1 MNWDDLRYFLAVA
14 RQKTLSA
21 AGKTLGVDGTT
32 VGRRVVR
39 LEESLGSSL
48 FEITANGH
56 LLTARGEE
64 LMRHAEDAERAIIGA
79 SDTLTGDQSRFSGTV
94 RLSLSEGFAS
104 CVLAP
109 KLRDFSELHPE
120 ISLEIVTTNG
130 FLSPSKR
137 EADIAV
143 MLARPS
149 RGPLIA
155 QKLSDYGLGLY
166 AAKRFVRAIG
176 KPTTP
181 DDLHLFPLIGYIPD
195 FIYADELRY
204 LSEIDPGLMPQT
216 CSTSINMQRAM
227 CAEGLGLAI
236 LPYFMARQDPS
247 LLHILPD
254 EIAIR
259 RSFWIVVHRDLRHV
273 GRIKAVID
281 WLKHI
286 PVVPGDSQAKPPP

>member
-21 AGKTLGVDGTT
+21 AGKKLGVDGTT
-32 VGRRVVR
+32 VGRRIIR

-48 FEITANGH
+48 FEIAANGH
-56 LLTARGEE
+56 LLTSRGEE
-64 LMRHAEDAERAIIGA
+64 LMRHAEDAERAIINA
-79 SDTLTGDQSRFSGTV
+79 NDILTGEQSRFSGTV

-104 CVLAP
+104 WVLSP
-109 KLRDFSELHPE
+109 KLREFSELHPE

-137 EADIAV
+137 EADIAI

-166 AAKRFVRAIG
+166 AAKSFVSGMG
-176 KPTTP
+176 KPEKP
-181 DDLHLFPLIGYIPD
+181 EDLHKFPLIGYIPD

-204 LSEIDPGLMPQT
+204 LSEIDPALVPQT
-216 CSTSINMQRAM
+216 CSTSINMQRSM

-236 LPYFMARQDPS
+236 LPYFMARNDPS
-247 LLHILPD
+247 IMHILPE

-259 RSFWIVVHRDLRHV
+259 RSFWIVVHRDLRSV

-281 WLKHI
+281 WLKQV
-286 PVVPGDSQAKPPP
+286 PVLPRNSKTGF

>member
-21 AGKTLGVDGTT
+21 AGTKLGVDGTT
-32 VGRRVVR
+32 VGRRIMR

-48 FEITANGH
+48 FEIAANGH
-56 LLTARGEE
+56 LLTSRGEE
-64 LMRHAEDAERAIIGA
+64 LMRHAEDAERAIINA
-79 SDTLTGDQSRFSGTV
+79 NDILTGEQSRFSGTV
-94 RLSLSEGFAS
+94 RLSLSEGFATW
-104 CVLAP
+104 VLAP
-109 KLRDFSELHPE
+109 KLREFAEMHPE

-130 FLSPSKR
+130 FLNPSKR
-137 EADIAV
+137 EADIAI

-166 AAKRFVRAIG
+166 AAKSFVSAMGRPE
-176 KPTTP
+176 KPE
-181 DDLHLFPLIGYIPD
+181 DLHKFPLIGYIPD

-204 LSEIDPGLMPQT
+204 LSEIDPALVPQT
-216 CSTSINMQRAM
+216 CSTSINMQRSM

-236 LPYFMARQDPS
+236 LPYFMTQHDPS
-247 LLHILPD
+247 ILHILPE

-259 RSFWIVVHRDLRHV
+259 RSFWIVVHRDLRGV

-281 WLKHI
+281 WLKQV
-286 PVVPGDSQAKPPP
+286 PVMRGK

>member
-21 AGKTLGVDGTT
+21 AGKKLGVDSTT
-32 VGRRVVR
+32 VGRRIMR
-39 LEESLGSSL
+39 LETSLGSSL
-48 FEITANGH
+48 FEIAANGH

-64 LMRHAEDAERAIIGA
+64 LMRHAEDAERAIMSANVI
-79 SDTLTGDQSRFSGTV
+79 LTGEQSRFSGTV
-94 RLSLSEGFAS
+94 RLSLSEGFARW
-104 CVLAP
+104 VLSP
-109 KLRDFSELHPE
+109 NLRDFSELHPE

-137 EADIAV
+137 EADIAI

-166 AAKRFVRAIG
+166 AARSFVGAAG
-176 KPTTP
+176 KPEKP
-181 DDLHLFPLIGYIPD
+181 EDLHKFPLIGYIPD

-204 LSEIDPGLMPQT
+204 LSEIDPALVPQT
-216 CSTSINMQRAM
+216 CSTSINMQRSM
-227 CAEGLGLAI
+227 CVEGLGFAI
-236 LPYFMARQDPS
+236 LPHFMARHDPS
-247 LLHILPD
+247 ILHILPD

-259 RSFWIVVHRDLRHV
+259 RSFWIVVHRDLRSV

-281 WLKHI
+281 WLKQI
-286 PVVPGDSQAKPPP
+286 PVMPVK

>member
-21 AGKTLGVDGTT
+21 AGKKLGVDGTT
-32 VGRRVVR
+32 VGRRIIR

-48 FEITANGH
+48 FEIAANGH

-64 LMRHAEDAERAIIGA
+64 LMRHAEDAERAIISA
-79 SDTLTGDQSRFSGTV
+79 NEILTGVQSRFSGTV

-104 CVLAP
+104 WVLGP
-109 KLRDFSELHPE
+109 RLREFSELHPE

-137 EADIAV
+137 EADIAI

-166 AAKRFVRAIG
+166 GAESFVIAKG
-176 KPTTP
+176 KPTKLE
-181 DDLHLFPLIGYIPD
+181 DLHKFPLIGYIPD

-204 LSEIDPGLMPQT
+204 LSEIDPALVPQT
-216 CSTSINMQRAM
+216 CSTSINMQRSM
-227 CAEGLGLAI
+227 CAEGLGFAI
-236 LPYFMARQDPS
+236 LPHFMVRNDPAIT
-247 LLHILPD
+247 HILPED
-254 EIAIR
+254 IAIR
-259 RSFWIVVHRDLRHV
+259 RSFWIVVHRDLRNV

-281 WLKHI
+281 WLKQVPVI
-286 PVVPGDSQAKPPP
+286 PRNSKTRS